1 MKVKEILKNHKSIRA
16 WFIVTIVLGSVSL
29 LGLLFVGVWG
39 IFNGMADLCWLF
51 FIVGFFIAINAVGVC
66 IALLGFAVT
75 IDKAK
80 LAEVGADVIQTA
92 AVENIEKKDIDTI
105 SHRLSKL
112 FELKENGV
120 ITEEEFDEQKKI
132 ILGE

>member
-1 MKVKEILKNHKSIRA
+1 MKVKDILKNHKSIRA

-105 SHRLSKL
+105 SYRLDKL

>member
-1 MKVKEILKNHKSIRA
+1 MKVKDILKNHKSIRA

-105 SHRLSKL
+105 SYRLDKL

-120 ITEEEFDEQKKI
+120 ITEEEFAEQKKI

>member
-1 MKVKEILKNHKSIRA
+1 MKVKDILKNHKSIRT
-16 WFIVTIVLGSVSL
+16 WFIVTVVLGSVAL
-29 LGLLFVGVWG
+29 LGLLFVGFWG

-66 IALLGFAVT
+66 IALLNFAVT

-80 LAEVGADVIQTA
+80 LAGMYTDGNQTVA
-92 AVENIEKKDIDTI
+92 AEKTGQNDFDTI
-105 SHRLSKL
+105 SYRLDKL

-120 ITEEEFDEQKKI
+120 ITEEEFAAQKKI

>member
-1 MKVKEILKNHKSIRA
+1 MKVKDILKNHKSIRA

-29 LGLLFVGVWG
+29 LGLLFVGIWG

-105 SHRLSKL
+105 SYRLDKL

-120 ITEEEFDEQKKI
+120 ITEEEFAEQKKI

>member
-1 MKVKEILKNHKSIRA
+1 MTINSILKNHKSIRT

-51 FIVGFFIAINAVGVC
+51 FIVGFFIAINAIGVC

-80 LAEVGADVIQTA
+80 LVEVGADVIQTA

>member
-1 MKVKEILKNHKSIRA
+1 MKVKDILKNHKSIRA
-16 WFIVTIVLGSVSL
+16 WFIVTVVLGSVAL
-29 LGLLFVGVWG
+29 LGLLFVGFWG

-66 IALLGFAVT
+66 IALLNFAVT

-80 LAEVGADVIQTA
+80 LAGMYTDGNQTVA
-92 AVENIEKKDIDTI
+92 TEKIGQSDIDTI
-105 SHRLSKL
+105 SYRLDKL

-120 ITEEEFDEQKKI
+120 ITEEEFAAQKKI

>member
-1 MKVKEILKNHKSIRA
+1 MTINSILKNHKSIRT
-16 WFIVTIVLGSVSL
+16 WFIVTIVLGSVAL

-105 SHRLSKL
+105 SHRLDKL

-120 ITEEEFDEQKKI
+120 ITEEEFAEQKKI

>member
-1 MKVKEILKNHKSIRA
+1 MKVKEILKNHKSIKA

-29 LGLLFVGVWG
+29 LGLLFVGVCG

-105 SHRLSKL
+105 SYRLDKL

-120 ITEEEFDEQKKI
+120 ITEEEFAEQKKI

>member
-1 MKVKEILKNHKSIRA
+1 MTINSILKNHKSIRT

-120 ITEEEFDEQKKI
+120 ITEEEFAEQKKI

>member
-1 MKVKEILKNHKSIRA
+1 MTINSILKNHKSIRT

-39 IFNGMADLCWLF
+39 LFNGMADLCWLF
-51 FIVGFFIAINAVGVC
+51 FIVGFFISINAVGVC

-120 ITEEEFDEQKKI
+120 ITEEEFAEQKKI